1 MFMIRQN
8 EKCKATFLGGYKL
21 NFWKFLDNAI
31 HIYDTYI
38 HFEGITI
45 YDDTVSDKTTSRDVD
60 LRDIKSVSF
69 STFKGKKCL
78 VIKYIGDSIVGN
90 QESTLYFFDM
100 NGLNGD
106 FNDCKE
112 MVSKA
117 VNDYL
122 EKLRQQHLAQME
134 YQNELQRQKEESK
147 EYYNRCLK
155 FHIKD
160 DTPRFD
166 LYNKEEENK
175 AVIVYINKDKS
186 LNFLKV
192 DGETKEEDVGVIPY
206 EKIHYYEK
214 AGNVHYVAET
224 NGSYSSFG
232 GSLTG
237 ATISKKAALFH
248 GLMFGPMGMAT
259 AALMSYKPAQ
269 QKPAETHFELTS
281 ETKRIDE
288 RNVLLNFY
296 SDERNQYIDI
306 ELPQEIYNFLQTH
319 LPEKKY
325 EIVSE
330 VEKHA
335 AVSKAVDDQKRI
347 DAPQKQSTLPIPE
360 KLSLDDFRE
369 KAEKLKIMKEMG
381 LLSDEEFSYEKS
393 KLLSLI

>member
-1 MFMIRQN
+1 MIREM

-21 NFWKFLDNAI
+21 NFWKFLDNVI

-45 YDDTVSDKTTSRDVD
+45 YDNTISDKTTSRDVN

-69 STFKGKKCL
+69 SEFKGRKCL
-78 VIKYIGDSIVGN
+78 VVKYIGDSIVGN

-192 DGETKEEDVGVIPY
+192 DGEAKEEDIGVITY
-206 EKIHYYEK
+206 DKIHYYEK
-214 AGNVHYVAET
+214 AGNVHYVSET

-237 ATISKKAALFH
+237 ATFSKKAALFS
-248 GLMFGPMGMAT
+248 GIMFGPMGMAT
-259 AALMSYKPAQ
+259 ATLMSYKPAQ
-269 QKPAETHFELTS
+269 QKPPETHFELTS

-335 AVSKAVDDQKRI
+335 AVNKAVSGQKKL
-347 DAPQKQSTLPIPE
+347 DVPEAKVALPATD
-360 KLSLDDFRE
+360 KLSIDNFKE
-369 KAEKLKIMKEMG
+369 KVEKLKIMKEAG
-381 LLSDEEFSYEKS
+381 LLSEDEFREEKS
-393 KLLSLI
+393 KLLSMI